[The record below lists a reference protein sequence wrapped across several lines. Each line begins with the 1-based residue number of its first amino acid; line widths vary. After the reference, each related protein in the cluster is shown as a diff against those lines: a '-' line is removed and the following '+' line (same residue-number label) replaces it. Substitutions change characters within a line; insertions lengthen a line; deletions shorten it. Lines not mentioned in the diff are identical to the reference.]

1 MWLATALLQAT
12 TGISVSFG
20 TGSQFFDVSAAGIQ
34 SFNNVTIGGRQF
46 TITELADG
54 TVNISGV
61 VTGTQV
67 GVFTLDGYNSLEYS
81 LVSGEAF
88 QIGQFGASVPTVGSV
103 SFDVPIELVDGDG
116 DTVTDSIGVTLTPP
130 GQVIQDFSASLVGV
144 TPVIDA
150 ANPHVIGSDFNDTL
164 TGDLSLNILFGNAG
178 NDIISGGAGNDVL
191 IGGAGNDTLTGGNG
205 IDRMIFEEFGAANQ
219 DTINGYSGTG
229 ADPDILDLSG
239 LLDANF
245 DGGQCHNFVRVDGDG
260 AGTNSIVQI
269 DVTGT
274 GNFTAAGNVATLV
287 NYGTIGAMVTLYFE
301 GAEHQVPVT

>member
-1 MWLATALLQAT
+1 MERLRPVTGVLGGVVTDNNSPDLLLTPERAGLPFGTINTTADAGGVGGAGGSSGNNVGLLETFRIDFVTDLRGNPAGITYADEANRDHVFDGHYTVNGSTAVFASTTGSIVNFAAFIDDDDTGGVHDDVVGDGLLQAT

-34 SFNNVTIGGRQF
+34 SFNNVTIGGQQF

-116 DTVTDSIGVTLTPP
+116 DTVTNSIGVTLTPP
-130 GQVIQDFSASLVGV
+130 GQVIQDFSASL
-144 TPVIDA
+144 A
-150 ANPHVIGSDFNDTL
+150 LA
-164 TGDLSLNILFGNAG
+164 
-178 NDIISGGAGNDVL
+178 
-191 IGGAGNDTLTGGNG
+191 
-205 IDRMIFEEFGAANQ
+205 
-219 DTINGYSGTG
+219 
-229 ADPDILDLSG
+229 
-239 LLDANF
+239 
-245 DGGQCHNFVRVDGDG
+245 
-260 AGTNSIVQI
+260 
-269 DVTGT
+269 
-274 GNFTAAGNVATLV
+274 
-287 NYGTIGAMVTLYFE
+287 
-301 GAEHQVPVT
+301 